1 MAQGIFTLKQVN
13 QAIRQTAWPS
23 SVLSNG
29 YSVNLK
35 ASIDSGLGLTGPSS
49 FNATG
54 DFTIEGFV
62 NENSVTQNFSG
73 QPRYFNFGASNF
85 AVVSQVDGAIRTDIN
100 GQTFTSSSSI
110 LSLGAWR
117 HWAVTRSGTSVK
129 LFYNGVNVASGT
141 VSGTVTMAGACFIGC
156 YGFGG
161 NSNVSGNM
169 SNFRLVVG
177 TALYTTTFTP
187 PTSPLT
193 AISGTQ
199 LLTCQ
204 NQVIIDN
211 SSNAIA
217 INGGSRSDTVNPF
230 TSTVKP
236 SSVQYLVV
244 AGGGGGATQH
254 GGGGGAGG
262 LLQGILPITI
272 GTPLTVTVG
281 GGGTGSAGT
290 SSQAGLVGGSGQN
303 SVFSSIT
310 SSGGGGGAPYRY
322 TSDIQGVAGGSGGG
336 GCATDFSATSVGGQ
350 RIFGQGNN
358 GGNGRPGT
366 GSNYLAG
373 GGGGAGTQGE
383 SPIGSSNVAGFGGA
397 GIASAISGTV
407 TTYAGGGG
415 GGTPNSGGIGGTGGV
430 GGGGTGGSA
439 TVVGTAGTTN
449 TGGGGGGASGQ
460 GITAYNGG
468 SGIVIISYP
477 DIYNIPTAL
486 TYGYQ
491 QGELAFSSTS
501 GSGSLVGA
509 GGLGGNMIVYPNSNN
524 SSFAFGTSN
533 FTIELWFYTTSFS
546 SSPVLYD
553 SRPSATQGAYPCIY
567 VDVSGVIYWYVN
579 TSAPIVGSTLSL
591 NTWYH
596 VAVARSG
603 SSTKMFINGTQVGS
617 TYTDTNTYLN
627 SYPFLASSSFS
638 VGNNYLAG
646 AMTNVRVNNTTAV
659 YTSNFTAPTA
669 PLTNISGTVLLLTC
683 NSNAYLTDSSSNQC
697 LMRSAGPAEWS
708 SISPFPTGMGY
719 KNRVYSWKASGT
731 VTF

>member
-1 MAQGIFTLKQVN
+1 MAQGIFNLKQVN
-13 QAIRQTAWPS
+13 QAVRQGAWSS
-23 SVLSNG
+23 SVLSDG

-35 ASIDSGLGLTGPSS
+35 TSIDSGLALTGPSS

-62 NENSVTQNFSG
+62 NENSVVSNFSG

-85 AVVSQVDGAIRTDIN
+85 AIVSQTDGAIRTDIN
-100 GQTFTSSSSI
+100 GNTFTSTTSI
-110 LSLGAWR
+110 ISLGAWR
-117 HWAVTRSGTSVK
+117 HWAVTRSGTSVN
-129 LFYNGVNVASGT
+129 LWYNGVSVASGT

-156 YGFGG
+156 YGLGG

-177 TALYTTTFTP
+177 TAVYTTTFTP

-217 INGGSRSDTVNPF
+217 ITGGSRSDTVNPF

-236 SSVQYLVV
+236 SALQYLVV
-244 AGGGGGATQH
+244 AGGGSGGMTYA
-254 GGGGGAGG
+254 GGGGGGGG
-262 LLQGILPITI
+262 LLTGVVPITA
-272 GTPLTVTVG
+272 GSSYTVTVG
-281 GGGTGSAGT
+281 A
-290 SSQAGLVGGSGQN
+290 GGSGSSGTN
-303 SVFSSIT
+303 SVFGSISAT
-310 SSGGGGGAPYRY
+310 GGGGGNGWNNNG
-322 TSDIQGVAGGSGGG
+322 SSGGSGGG
-336 GCATDFSATSVGGQ
+336 GGGGSDNHPASQ
-350 RIFGQGNN
+350 GVSGQGNAS
-358 GGNGRPGT
+358 GIAFGPLSYSG
-366 GSNYLAG
+366 A
-373 GGGGAGTQGE
+373 GGGGAGTVGYDTTALR
-383 SPIGSSNVAGFGGA
+383 SGNGGA

-415 GGTPNSGGIGGTGGV
+415 GGTYATATTAGSGGV
-430 GGGGTGGSA
+430 GGAGNGGFQGS
-439 TVVGTAGTTN
+439 TNPTSGTIN
-449 TGGGGGGASGQ
+449 TGGGGGGSGNPP
-460 GITAYNGG
+460 GVSATGG
-468 SGIVIISYP
+468 SGIVIASYP
-477 DIYNIPTAL
+477 DIYNTPTAL
-486 TYGYQ
+486 TYVYQ
-491 QGELAFSSTS
+491 QGALSFSSTS

-533 FTIELWFYTTSFS
+533 FTIEFWFYTTSFA

-567 VDVSGVIYWYVN
+567 VDVGGVIYWYVN
-579 TSAPIVGSTLSL
+579 TSPPIVGSTLSI

-627 SYPFLASSSFS
+627 QYPFLASSAFS

-669 PLTNISGTVLLLTC
+669 PLTNISGTVLLLSC

-697 LMRSAGPAEWS
+697 LMRTAGPAEWS
-708 SISPFPTGMGY
+708 SISPLPTGMGY
-719 KNRVYSWKASGT
+719 KNRVYSWTASGT
-731 VTF
+731 ITF

>member
-1 MAQGIFTLKQVN
+1 MAQGIFNLKQVN
-13 QAIRQTAWPS
+13 QAVRQGAWSS
-23 SVLSNG
+23 SVLSDG

-35 ASIDSGLGLTGPSS
+35 ASIDSGLALTGPSS

-73 QPRYFNFGASNF
+73 QPRYFNFGVSNF

-110 LSLGAWR
+110 LNLGAWR
-117 HWAVTRSGTSVK
+117 HWAVTRSGTSVN
-129 LFYNGVNVASGT
+129 LWYNGVSVASGT

-156 YGFGG
+156 YGLGG

-177 TALYTTTFTP
+177 TAVYTGSFTP

-217 INGGSRSDTVNPF
+217 ISGGSRSDTVNPF

-236 SSVQYLVV
+236 PLVQYLVV
-244 AGGGGGATQH
+244 AGGGSGSTEAGTSNY

-262 LLQGILPITI
+262 LL
-272 GTPLTVTVG
+272 
-281 GGGTGSAGT
+281 TGMVPVVAGT
-290 SSQAGLVGGSGQN
+290 SYTVTIGAGGVSGSSGVN
-303 SVFSSIT
+303 SVFGNISSSAGGNG
-310 SSGGGGGAPYRY
+310 SSMTGA
-322 TSDIQGVAGGSGGG
+322 GVTLSGSAGGSGGG
-336 GCATDFSATSVGGQ
+336 GTDASVTNTFGLNGVS
-350 RIFGQGNN
+350 GQGNA
-358 GGNGRPGT
+358 GGT
-366 GSNYLAG
+366 GFNQAQPASG
-373 GGGGAGTQGE
+373 GGGGAGTKGLDGT
-383 SPIGSSNVAGFGGA
+383 SLRAGNGGA
-397 GIASAISGTV
+397 GIASSISGTV

-415 GGTPNSGGIGGTGGV
+415 GGAGISVVGGSGGV
-430 GGGGTGGSA
+430 GGGGAGG
-439 TVVGTAGTTN
+439 TQGVNGTAGTVN
-449 TGGGGGGASGQ
+449 TGGGGGGCG
-460 GITAYNGG
+460 GTAVGGTGG
-468 SGIVIISYP
+468 SGIVIASYP

-567 VDVSGVIYWYVN
+567 VDVNGVIYWYVN

-596 VAVARSG
+596 VAVSRSG

-638 VGNNYLAG
+638 VGSNYLAG

-669 PLTNISGTVLLLTC
+669 PLTNIAGTVLLLSC

-697 LMRSAGPAEWS
+697 LMRTAGPAEWS

-731 VTF
+731 ITF